1 MKTAPRT
8 FFIYWLPVIA
18 LGAAIFVQ
26 SSFPAPDLGLS
37 FPLKDKVMHMV
48 AYGLLA
54 VLFCRACRVTWPERL
69 SPMQLLAI
77 SVLFASLYGVSDE
90 FHQSFVAARQ
100 ADAYD
105 VLADFLG
112 SLLGAVGYLGV
123 MSRYAAATFP
133 SPKS

>member
-18 LGAAIFVQ
+18 FCAAIFVQ
-26 SSFPAPDLGLS
+26 SSFPSPDLGLS

-54 VLFCRACRVTWPERL
+54 LLVYRACRVTWPGKL
-69 SPMQLLAI
+69 SPGQLLVI
-77 SVLFASLYGVSDE
+77 SVLFASLYGLSDE
-90 FHQSFVAARQ
+90 VHQSFVPARH
-100 ADAYD
+100 ADGYD

-123 MSRYAAATFP
+123 MSR
-133 SPKS
+133 